1 MLRGGLKMLKKEKNS
16 ISKLIDP
23 AMAQSALEEEKE
35 AISKEKEAI
44 SLEKEALSKEKTK
57 EEHAPSEEHPRFKEI
72 YGKMKTF
79 ERGMEDKDKQ
89 INDLKTHNMSLD
101 KALNNIDLKV
111 SETTRPDPADNPEE
125 YEKWLMDKVMKSLIT
140 ETKTPL
146 STMEVSK
153 EKTPVVDQRILMQEY
168 AMAAMHDDYYDV
180 LKIVGDEMKTNEF
193 LREEII
199 THTNPPKKMY
209 EYHTR
214 LMQQK
219 EKNVDSSRMESGGY
233 DTKSNKLSED
243 QKSMA
248 ANLGLSEQSYKKQ
261 LDFMNKKK

>member
-1 MLRGGLKMLKKEKNS
+1 MLKEEKDS

-23 AMAQSALEEEKE
+23 AMTQSALEEEE
-35 AISKEKEAI
+35 EVILKEKELI
-44 SLEKEALSKEKTK
+44 PKEVK
-57 EEHAPSEEHPRFKEI
+57 EHAPSEEHPRFKEI

-89 INDLKTHNMSLD
+89 INDLKTHNTALD

-125 YEKWLMDKVMKSLIT
+125 YEKWLMDKVMKSLTT
-140 ETKTPL
+140 ETKAPL
-146 STMEVSK
+146 PIMEVSK

-180 LKIVGDEMKTNEF
+180 LKVVGDEMKTNEF

-209 EYHTR
+209 EYHMR

-219 EKNVDSSRMESGGY
+219 EKNADSGRTESGGY
-233 DTKSNKLSED
+233 DTKSDNLSED
-243 QKSMA
+243 QKAMA
-248 ANLGLSEQSYKKQ
+248 VNLGLSEQVYKKQ
-261 LDFMNKKK
+261 LDFMNKRK